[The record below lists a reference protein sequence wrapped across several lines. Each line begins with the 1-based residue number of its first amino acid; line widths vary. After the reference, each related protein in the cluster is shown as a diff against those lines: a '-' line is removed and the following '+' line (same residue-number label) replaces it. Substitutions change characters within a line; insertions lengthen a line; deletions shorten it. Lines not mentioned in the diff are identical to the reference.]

1 MVYSQPRFLGK
12 MKGIILAGG
21 NGSRLFPST
30 ISLSKQLLP
39 IYDKPLIF
47 YPLSILM
54 LADIREILIICFQKH
69 LELYQNLLG
78 DGSKYGVRIK
88 YEIQDV
94 PKGIADAFIVGEK
107 FIGKDKVC
115 LVLGDNIFWG
125 QGFSGILQKS
135 RKVKG
140 AKIFGYRVDNPSE
153 FGILSFNKD
162 GTPKTIE
169 EKPKKPKGNLAI
181 PGLYFYDNSVI
192 ERAKKLRPSMRGELE
207 ITDLNKTYINDGILA
222 VSELGRGFAWLD
234 TGTPE
239 SLLEASNFVGMIE
252 KRQGQKIA
260 CLEEIALKKS
270 WISRSSLKRSIK
282 NLPNSS
288 YRDYLKKI
296 LNFEM
301 NF

>member
-1 MVYSQPRFLGK
+1 MVCSQPRVLGK

-30 ISLSKQLLP
+30 ISISKQLLP

-54 LADIREILIICFQKH
+54 LADIKEILIICFQKH
-69 LELYQNLLG
+69 LDLYKNLLG
-78 DGSKYGVRIK
+78 DGTKYGVNIK
-88 YEIQDV
+88 YEIQDI
-94 PKGIADAFIVGEK
+94 PKGIADAFVVGEK
-107 FIGKDKVC
+107 FIKKDKVC

-125 QGFSGILQKS
+125 QGFSGILQRS

-153 FGILSFNKD
+153 FGVLTFNAD

-169 EKPKKPKGNLAI
+169 EKPKNPKGNLAI

-192 ERAKKLRPSMRGELE
+192 ERAKNLRPSIRGELE
-207 ITDLNKTYINDGILA
+207 ITDLNKTYIKDGLLE
-222 VSELGRGFAWLD
+222 VTELGRGFAWLD

-252 KRQGQKIA
+252 KRQGKKIA
-260 CLEEIALKKS
+260 CLEEIALQKS
-270 WISRSSLKRSIK
+270 WISKTSLGKTIK
-282 NLPNSS
+282 NMPNSS

-296 LNFEM
+296 LNFRK
-301 NF
+301 